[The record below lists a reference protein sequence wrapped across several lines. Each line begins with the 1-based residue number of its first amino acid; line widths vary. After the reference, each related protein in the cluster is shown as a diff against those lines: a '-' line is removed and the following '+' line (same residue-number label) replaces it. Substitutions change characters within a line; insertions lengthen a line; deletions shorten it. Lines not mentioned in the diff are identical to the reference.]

1 MIRPDIL
8 LVADKAQA
16 RRNRQRVA
24 NKENIQGYLA
34 IENMVQGFDLTEHLP
49 KRIPV
54 HDEVFS
60 WPRGKISD
68 VEED

>member
-34 IENMVQGFDLTEHLP
+34 IENMVQGFDLTERLPKRVARYDEVYHLP
-49 KRIPV
+49 KPI
-54 HDEVFS
+54 
-60 WPRGKISD
+60 GIG
-68 VEED
+68 